1 MKNIDENLIGK
12 LSGLVKLNLNDQE
25 IKKLSVDLTDILS
38 SFSKLN
44 SIKLDDFNEFDDS
57 LKENNQTSVNKSK
70 QKLGPTR
77 LRNLAERRPSMHI
90 HIWAMIWLLKNKVL
104 QHTCP
109 PRTELSRSGVS

>member
-57 LKENNQTSVNKSK
+57 LKENNQTREDRFESSWDKEN
-70 QKLGPTR
+70 
-77 LRNLAERRPSMHI
+77 I
-90 HIWAMIWLLKNKVL
+90 LKNAPNHNGDELFIEHVL
-104 QHTCP
+104 G
-109 PRTELSRSGVS
+109 EE